1 MNLCVDGCQTAK
13 DNLDECIS
21 EMGIAGVL
29 EYLSDVAEELSDYQP
44 SDGLSAT
51 QIAFYKS
58 LATQL
63 RKISEYALVYF

>member
-1 MNLCVDGCQTAK
+1 MNLCVDGCQAAK

-29 EYLSDVAEELSDYQP
+29 KYLSDIAEELSDYQP
-44 SDGLSAT
+44 YDGLSAT
-51 QIAFYKS
+51 HIAFYKG

-63 RKISEYALVYF
+63 KEISEYALIHS